1 MSERFQLPGLPCR
14 RLAVGGVLLAAVLV
28 PLCGCGPGGPEVVRI
43 RGKVT
48 YGGGEWPAPGV
59 LYFNPAEAAPGMP
72 LRPAPAKFDTD
83 GSFLVTS
90 FDDGDGLVPGKYQ
103 VGVECWENAPSMMA
117 GSGPVVSY
125 VPHAFQSSKS
135 SGLEVT
141 VNPGDR
147 LVEVNFDVPKK

>member
-1 MSERFQLPGLPCR
+1 MSERFQVPGRPSWRCTI
-14 RLAVGGVLLAAVLV
+14 GGLLLAALLV
-28 PLCGCGPGGPEVVRI
+28 PLAGCGPAGPEVVQI

-48 YGGGEWPAPGV
+48 YGGGEWPTSGV
-59 LYFNPAEAAPGMP
+59 LYFTPAEAAPGLP
-72 LRPAPAKFDTD
+72 LRPASAKFDTD

-103 VGVECWENAPSMMA
+103 VGVECWENPPSMMA

-147 LVEVNFDVPKK
+147 LVEVTFDVPKR